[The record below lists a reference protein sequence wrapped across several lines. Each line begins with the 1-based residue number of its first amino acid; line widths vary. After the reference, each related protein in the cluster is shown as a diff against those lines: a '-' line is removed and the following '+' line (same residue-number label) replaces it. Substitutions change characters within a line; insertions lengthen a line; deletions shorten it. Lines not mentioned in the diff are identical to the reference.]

1 MVKNKSTRNL
11 QDLWERAIERAIQE
25 KSSVQELSDETLNQA
40 AGVHIQSGVRAGDFW
55 GLGSYT
61 CQNCSGTCGGH

>member
-1 MVKNKSTRNL
+1 MKNSNRARNIEE
-11 QDLWERAIERAIQE
+11 LWERAVERAVQE
-25 KSSVQELSDETLNQA
+25 KSVAQELSAETLSQA
-40 AGVHIQSGVRAGDFW
+40 AGIHIKSGVRAADFW